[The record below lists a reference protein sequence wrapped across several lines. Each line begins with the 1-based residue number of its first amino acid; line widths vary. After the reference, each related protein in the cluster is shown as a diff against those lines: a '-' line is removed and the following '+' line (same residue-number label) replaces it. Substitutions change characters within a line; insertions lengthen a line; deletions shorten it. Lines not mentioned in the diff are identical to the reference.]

1 MLMDLMAVWSGNLVA
16 SGSYTIYH
24 GAEVASVWHRGSGKP
39 QKSSFSLPSA
49 QLEFQLRSYT

>member
-1 MLMDLMAVWSGNLVA
+1 MDLMAVWSGNLVA